1 MPEIVAPALLGPLF
15 SIFPVKTWT
24 ATMLMIRNFRAGRGL
39 FSALVLTALVW
50 WYPVTPW
57 AAENEAPLSAPQIE
71 AEAPLSDQA
80 PETPSLL
87 EALRKPRKISFCGEP
102 VPMERQDV
110 VERFE
115 KELLLTLGNRPQAI
129 LYLKR
134 QLRYLPHIEAVLEK
148 ENLPDDLKY
157 LAVAESALIP
167 DIRSRSGAMGIW
179 QFMPDT
185 GRNHGLTV
193 DSFID
198 ERRDFYTA
206 TKAATLYLKKLYA
219 KFGSWSLAAAAYNM
233 GENGLAAD
241 IELQQTND
249 YYDLVLPDET
259 ERYLFRILA
268 IKTILAS
275 PTDFGFDLTPTD
287 LYPPF
292 DAQTVSLTL
301 DEETTVQSIA
311 AAAGVSYRQMKILN
325 PQIIRHYLPA
335 GRYTLMLPE
344 TTAKDLQQ
352 KIKALSL
359 AAAKNRPQRMYTVK
373 KGDTLLGIADHFDI
387 PLRALL
393 VWNRLSFNSRIYP
406 GDRLVIKAP

>member
-1 MPEIVAPALLGPLF
+1 
-15 SIFPVKTWT
+15 
-24 ATMLMIRNFRAGRGL
+24 MLMIRKTGTLRGRI
-39 FSALVLTALVW
+39 SALIFVALLCWCPLTL
-50 WYPVTPW
+50 W
-57 AAENEAPLSAPQIE
+57 AAVDDAPAINPEIETELPVNPMAAAP
-71 AEAPLSDQA
+71 
-80 PETPSLL
+80 PSLL
-87 EALRKPRKISFCGEP
+87 EALRRIRALSFCGEA

-110 VERFE
+110 RERFE

-148 ENLPDDLKY
+148 EDLPDDLKY

-185 GRNHGLTV
+185 GRKHGLMI
-193 DSFID
+193 DSYID
-198 ERRDFYTA
+198 ERRDFSTA
-206 TKAATLYLKKLYA
+206 TQAAIAYLRKLYDQ
-219 KFGSWSLAAAAYNM
+219 FGSWSLAAAAYNM

-249 YYDLVLPDET
+249 YFELVLPDET

-268 IKTILAS
+268 IKTILAA
-275 PTDFGFDLTPTD
+275 PTDFGFELTPDD

-292 DAQTVSLTL
+292 EAQATSLTL
-301 DEETTVQSIA
+301 DQATAVVSIA
-311 AAAGVSYRQMKILN
+311 AAAGLSYRQLKILN
-325 PQIIRHYLPA
+325 PHIIHHYLPA
-335 GRYTLMLPE
+335 GSYTLNLPGDVPQ
-344 TTAKDLQQ
+344 DLQQ
-352 KIKALSL
+352 KIKALNL
-359 AAAKNRPQRMYTVK
+359 AAAKNQPQRTYIVK
-373 KGDTLLGIADHFDI
+373 KGDTLLGIADRFSV

-393 VWNRLSFNSRIYP
+393 VWNRLTFNSRIHP